1 MPTRAS
7 SAPTFIFTP
16 IQEKGNYYLY
26 VNGEQVA
33 RWEEVKEM
41 DTIFENESG
50 DDEGE
55 DGESAGKYE
64 FKPGNTLA
72 LGGYDSLNMAVF
84 HLNVFDW
91 NGAIPHLEEELDIIS
106 RYDPTAPRDKA
117 LLVNGDVLRGAISLQ
132 EEGSIRIKSDHY
144 DVTVPTARVRA
155 LDQKGHEEKDLP
167 EDSSDTRVFLDGP
180 EQSFPCPGNY
190 PERGHGRALIRS
202 RQGPDSAPI
211 RQKGP
216 VQPAKPGAEEAEGNA
231 VPVQIKASPP
241 GRPFRRKPAAGKA
254 RRSIRYRSSISSA
267 RRTALFTA

>member
-1 MPTRAS
+1 MQFSLYHTNTFRINLALWKDSESGNSINLDLSLEKAELSKTS
-7 SAPTFIFTP
+7 SGQYRTLGRVKRNTERNWYADKSVKRSDVHFYADP
-16 IQEKGNYYLY
+16 EKGNYYLY

-55 DGESAGKYE
+55 DGESAGKHE

-106 RYDPTAPRDKA
+106 RY
-117 LLVNGDVLRGAISLQ
+117 

-167 EDSSDTRVFLDGP
+167 EDSSDTRVFLTDQSVLSLALETIRNGVMEGRSSAVGKVRIPLQSVRKVQFNLQNP
-180 EQSFPCPGNY
+180 ELRKQR
-190 PERGHGRALIRS
+190 ET
-202 RQGPDSAPI
+202 
-211 RQKGP
+211 
-216 VQPAKPGAEEAEGNA
+216 
-231 VPVQIKASPP
+231 
-241 GRPFRRKPAAGKA
+241 PFRCK
-254 RRSIRYRSSISSA
+254 
-267 RRTALFTA
+267 

>member
-1 MPTRAS
+1 MYKR
-7 SAPTFIFTP
+7 
-16 IQEKGNYYLY
+16 Q
-26 VNGEQVA
+26 
-33 RWEEVKEM
+33 
-41 DTIFENESG
+41 IFENESG
-50 DDEGE
+50 DNEGE

-167 EDSSDTRVFLDGP
+167 EDSSDTRVFLTDQSVLSLALETIRNGVMEGRSSAVGKVRIPLQSVRKVQFNLQNP
-180 EQSFPCPGNY
+180 ELRKQR
-190 PERGHGRALIRS
+190 ET
-202 RQGPDSAPI
+202 
-211 RQKGP
+211 
-216 VQPAKPGAEEAEGNA
+216 
-231 VPVQIKASPP
+231 
-241 GRPFRRKPAAGKA
+241 PFRCK
-254 RRSIRYRSSISSA
+254 
-267 RRTALFTA
+267 